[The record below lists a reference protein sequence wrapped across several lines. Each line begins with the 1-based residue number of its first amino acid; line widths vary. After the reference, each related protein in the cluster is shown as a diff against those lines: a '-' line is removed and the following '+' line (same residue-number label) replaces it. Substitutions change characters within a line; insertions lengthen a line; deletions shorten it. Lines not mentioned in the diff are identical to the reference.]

1 MTDLEQRLREV
12 FADVDTHAAKID
24 YSRAEEQIREC
35 ATLAAEA
42 SRRGEPYRLIDRI
55 QEVIDPRI
63 SLMGIAQYLIHGTK
77 GEL

>member
-1 MTDLEQRLREV
+1 MTDIERRLREV

-24 YSRAEEQIREC
+24 YSHAEEQIREC

-63 SLMGIAQYLIHGTK
+63 SLMGIAQYLICR